1 MMSRKQLFIIGLN
14 STVLFL
20 IAYFLL
26 FSLASIVTAISA
38 SAFDIPTEITSSQ
51 ILFFIRS
58 YDWTSDAVKTIFS
71 TGPIMAL
78 LTGILLWILYTRVA
92 EETGILKLLVVWMV
106 AHCIVFFFG
115 DMMMGALFSKGFG
128 YVIMYLYFMDT
139 GKMIIT
145 LFALVSMFT
154 LGLVMTRQM
163 LFTANT
169 YMTVLPEKDSRKFV
183 LVQYLI
189 PFLAGNI
196 LIGLVKLPGITLF
209 ESFLNGSMIIF
220 LIPIYIR
227 AGMIQDLYFEEEE
240 KEITIYW
247 RSFAIALLLLVL
259 FRIVFGIGIRF

>member
-1 MMSRKQLFIIGLN
+1 MTRKQLFVICLN

-20 IAYFLL
+20 IAYLLL
-26 FSLASIVTAISA
+26 FVVISMVTAVSA
-38 SAFDIPTEITSSQ
+38 SVFSIPTEITYSE
-51 ILFFIRS
+51 ILFYIRS

-71 TGPIMAL
+71 TGPIIAL
-78 LTGILLWILYTRVA
+78 LTGILLWILYSQVS
-92 EETGILKLLVVWMV
+92 EESGILKLLVVWMT

-145 LFALVSMFT
+145 LFALVTMFT
-154 LGLVMTRQM
+154 LGLLMARPM

-169 YMTVLPEKDSRKFV
+169 YMNFIPVHLSRKFV
-183 LVQYLI
+183 LAQFLI

-196 LIGLVKLPGITLF
+196 IIVLIKLPLISLF
-209 ESFLNGSMIIF
+209 ELFLNGSMIFF
-220 LIPIYIR
+220 LIPVYIR
-227 AGMIQDLYFEEEE
+227 GGMIQDLYFDED
-240 KEITIYW
+240 KKGYIIYW
-247 RSFAIALLLLVL
+247 KSLAVAFLFLAI

>member
-1 MMSRKQLFIIGLN
+1 MSRKQLFIIGLN

-240 KEITIYW
+240 KEI
-247 RSFAIALLLLVL
+247 
-259 FRIVFGIGIRF
+259 

>member
-1 MMSRKQLFIIGLN
+1 MSRKQLFIIGLN